1 MTTKFTK
8 GPWKVFTKNDSFMCA
23 GKIGV
28 IEEGDCIVVADCND
42 WLATE
47 KRHNAALIACAPEMY
62 EMLETILQVF
72 EMDHRTTTDVISL
85 LEKARGEA

>member
-1 MTTKFTK
+1 MTAKFTK
-8 GPWKVFTKNDSFMCA
+8 GPWKPKGMSIMYPDNDGEYVMP
-23 GKIGV
+23 
-28 IEEGDCIVVADCND
+28 VAHVSRMNFAEVD
-42 WLATE
+42 
-47 KRHNAALIACAPEMY
+47 AALIACAPEMY

>member
-8 GPWKVFTKNDSFMCA
+8 GPWVYDESTGDVITDDAAQRLVCDVMPVFEQHDKD
-23 GKIGV
+23 GY
-28 IEEGDCIVVADCND
+28 
-42 WLATE
+42 
-47 KRHNAALIACAPEMY
+47 LIAAAPEMY

>member
-1 MTTKFTK
+1 MTAKFTK
-8 GPWKVFTKNDSFMCA
+8 GPWQVFMGGASVGNSNGLGIAALWSD
-23 GKIGV
+23 
-28 IEEGDCIVVADCND
+28 GDELEA
-42 WLATE
+42 
-47 KRHNAALIACAPEMY
+47 NAALIACAPEMY